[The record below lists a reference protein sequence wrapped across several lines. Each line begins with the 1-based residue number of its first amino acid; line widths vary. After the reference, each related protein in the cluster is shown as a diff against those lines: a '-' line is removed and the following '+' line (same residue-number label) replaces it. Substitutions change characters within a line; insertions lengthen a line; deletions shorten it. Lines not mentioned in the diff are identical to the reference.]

1 VIDLSKAAGLK
12 VNEGTPMLTVS
23 QLARS
28 CGLSRTTLL
37 YYESIGLLSP
47 ACRSGSNYRRYA
59 TPQLERLQM
68 ICAYRDAGL
77 RLSDIQQILDEKS
90 NQATAVLKRRLLEL
104 DGEIETL
111 REHQNAI
118 LRLLQADDGTW
129 RTSDMTKEKWVSI
142 MHAAGFQE
150 EDMRRWHKQFEQ
162 RAPEDHQEFLE
173 YLHIPDEEIGK
184 IRAWSREA

>member
-1 VIDLSKAAGLK
+1 
-12 VNEGTPMLTVS
+12 MLTVS
-23 QLARS
+23 QLARL

-37 YYESIGLLSP
+37 YYESIGLLRP
-47 ACRSGSNYRRYA
+47 ASRSGTNYRRYA
-59 TPQLERLQM
+59 TAELERLRT
-68 ICAYRDAGL
+68 ICTYRDAGL
-77 RLSDIQQILDEKS
+77 RLRDIQQILDEQS
-90 NQATAVLKRRLLEL
+90 NEASTVLKRRLLEL

-118 LRLLQADDGTW
+118 LRLLQAGDGQW

-142 MHAAGFQE
+142 MRGAGFGE

-162 RAPEDHQEFLE
+162 QAPAEHQQFLE
-173 YLHIPDEEIGK
+173 YLHIPTEEIDK

>member
-1 VIDLSKAAGLK
+1 
-12 VNEGTPMLTVS
+12 MLTVS
-23 QLARS
+23 QLAGL

-47 ACRSGSNYRRYA
+47 ACRSDSNYRRYS
-59 TPQLERLQM
+59 TEQVKRLQA

-77 RLSDIQQILDEKS
+77 RLSDIQQILDEQS
-90 NQATAVLKRRLLEL
+90 NEATTVLKRRLLEL

-118 LRLLQADDGTW
+118 LRLLRADDGTW

-142 MHAAGFQE
+142 MHAAGFGE

-162 RAPEDHQEFLE
+162 QAPEEHQQFLE
-173 YLHIPDEEIGK
+173 YLQIPADEIGT
-184 IRAWSREA
+184 IREWSQQT

>member
-1 VIDLSKAAGLK
+1 
-12 VNEGTPMLTVS
+12 MLTVS
-23 QLARS
+23 QLARL

-47 ACRSGSNYRRYA
+47 ALRSDSNYRRYSTA
-59 TPQLERLQM
+59 ELERLRI

-77 RLSDIQQILDEKS
+77 RLSDIRQILDEQS
-90 NQATAVLKRRLLEL
+90 NEATTVLKRRLLEL

-118 LRLLQADDGTW
+118 LRLLQAGDGRW

-142 MHAAGFQE
+142 MHGAGFGE
-150 EDMRRWHKQFEQ
+150 AEMRRWHKQFEEQ
-162 RAPEDHQEFLE
+162 APEEHQQFLE
-173 YLHIPDEEIGK
+173 YLQIPAGEIDK
-184 IRAWSREA
+184 IRAWSRES

>member
-1 VIDLSKAAGLK
+1 
-12 VNEGTPMLTVS
+12 MLTVS
-23 QLARS
+23 QLARL

-47 ACRSGSNYRRYA
+47 ALRSASNYRRYSTA
-59 TPQLERLQM
+59 ELERLRI

-77 RLSDIQQILDEKS
+77 RLRDIQQILDERS
-90 NQATAVLKRRLLEL
+90 NQATTVLKRRLLEL
-104 DGEIETL
+104 DGEIATL

-118 LRLLQADDGTW
+118 LRLLQAGDGTW

-142 MHAAGFQE
+142 MHGAGFGEPEMQ
-150 EDMRRWHKQFEQ
+150 RWHKQFEQ
-162 RAPEDHQEFLE
+162 QAPQEHQQFLE
-173 YLHIPDEEIGK
+173 YLQIPANEIEH

>member
-1 VIDLSKAAGLK
+1 
-12 VNEGTPMLTVS
+12 MLTVS
-23 QLARS
+23 QLARL

-47 ACRSGSNYRRYA
+47 ACRSDSNYRRYS
-59 TPQLERLQM
+59 TPQLERLRT

-77 RLSDIQQILDEKS
+77 RLSDIQQILDEQS
-90 NQATAVLKRRLLEL
+90 NEATTVLKRRLLEL
-104 DGEIETL
+104 DGEIEAL
-111 REHQNAI
+111 KEHQNAI

-162 RAPEDHQEFLE
+162 QAPEEHQQFLE
-173 YLHIPDEEIGK
+173 YLQIPTEEIGE
-184 IRAWSREA
+184 IRGWSREA